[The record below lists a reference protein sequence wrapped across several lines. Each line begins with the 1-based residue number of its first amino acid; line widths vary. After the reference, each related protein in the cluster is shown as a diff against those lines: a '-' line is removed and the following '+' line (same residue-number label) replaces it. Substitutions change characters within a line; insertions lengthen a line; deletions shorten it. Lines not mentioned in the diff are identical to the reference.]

1 MPNRRST
8 TEAPRHVVLER
19 TREGARARRR
29 VAALAGWAL
38 LTGAFLAAIG
48 SAKVALAVIALLAT
62 AVVVVMLLSA
72 RRRRRRGEPVA
83 RLVCIPGLTP
93 KWPLRTEAAPV
104 HAQRVQVPRLV
115 PTAQNVRPYV
125 DATRAGTKAGL
136 IAVRLGTK
144 RLLGELLWLPTA
156 LRQASSAMRAAL
168 SQIEIPQRTRAAT
181 PKPPPARAPAPAP
194 ATGGDDLRQAL
205 RLNALGADL
214 RREGQPERA
223 VECHRAAL
231 EIMEDLGDARG
242 VALTQNNIALA
253 LERAGE
259 EDEAVEHFEEAI
271 AILRELDDGERE
283 GQVIANLGVTL
294 LRRGR
299 REEAVEL
306 LTESLEKLEPDSRAR
321 LRVER
326 QLLRVG

>member
-8 TEAPRHVVLER
+8 TEAPRRVVLER

-48 SAKVALAVIALLAT
+48 SAKVALAVIALLGAAVAT
-62 AVVVVMLLSA
+62 VMLVSA
-72 RRRRRRGEPVA
+72 RRRRRRGERVA
-83 RLVCIPGLTP
+83 PAMSIPGLTP
-93 KWPLRTEAAPV
+93 KWPLRSDAAPV
-104 HAQRVQVPRLV
+104 QPQRARGPRLV
-115 PTAQNVRPYV
+115 PNARSVRPYV
-125 DATRAGTKAGL
+125 DATRAGTKAGV
-136 IAVRLGTK
+136 IAVRLGAK

-156 LRQASSAMRAAL
+156 LRQTSSAMRAAL
-168 SQIEIPQRTRAAT
+168 SQIEIPQRTRAAS
-181 PKPPPARAPAPAP
+181 PKPPPAPAPAP

-299 REEAVEL
+299 REEGVEL

-326 QLLRVG
+326 QLLRAG

>member
-1 MPNRRST
+1 MLNRRST
-8 TEAPRHVVLER
+8 TEAPRRVVFER
-19 TREGARARRR
+19 TSEGARARRR

-48 SAKVALAVIALLAT
+48 SAKVALAVIALLGGALVAAT
-62 AVVVVMLLSA
+62 IVSA
-72 RRRRRRGEPVA
+72 RRRRRRAHSVSHT
-83 RLVCIPGLTP
+83 VSVPGLAP
-93 KWPLRTEAAPV
+93 EWPLRAGAAPV
-104 HAQRVQVPRLV
+104 HTR
-115 PTAQNVRPYV
+115 PTAAARIVSTARRVRPYL
-125 DATRAGTKAGL
+125 DAARAGARAGA
-136 IAVRLGTK
+136 IALGLGAK
-144 RLLGELLWLPTA
+144 HLVGELLWLPTA
-156 LRQASSAMRAAL
+156 LRQATTSTQAAL
-168 SQIEIPQRTRAAT
+168 QQVPRRARVVEPEPAAEPT
-181 PKPPPARAPAPAP
+181 PAN
-194 ATGGDDLRQAL
+194 GDDLRQAL

-253 LERAGE
+253 LERAGA

-271 AILRELDDGERE
+271 AILRELDDEERE

-299 REEAVEL
+299 REEGVEL
-306 LTESLEKLEPDSRAR
+306 LTESLGKLEPDSQAR